1 VLRGWAEATVARGAA
16 YLQPPSAPRPQHERG
31 GGGAGVASAAR
42 RDAGCSGWLA
52 GPRIIGPTIMPRNS
66 GRRGQGGGGQNR
78 QNRNPFGNGGG
89 GGGGGAGK
97 TCHQCGQVGHLKRDC
112 PNQPAGGAFGDGG
125 GGGGRGGGQ
134 GTQAELLKD
143 IKIDWSDPSKS
154 VPTASYP
161 NKWPVSC
168 YGPNIKVRTPAGG
181 GGGSSVTTRGGPC
194 LLTGDVSPEELA
206 MAWCKAKTDPGACTV
221 VPI

>member
-1 VLRGWAEATVARGAA
+1 MQCGDRLRG
-16 YLQPPSAPRPQHERG
+16 AP
-31 GGGAGVASAAR
+31 
-42 RDAGCSGWLA
+42 
-52 GPRIIGPTIMPRNS
+52 N
-66 GRRGQGGGGQNR
+66 
-78 QNRNPFGNGGG
+78 
-89 GGGGGAGK
+89 
-97 TCHQCGQVGHLKRDC
+97 
-112 PNQPAGGAFGDGG
+112 
-125 GGGGRGGGQ
+125 
-134 GTQAELLKD
+134 LLLLRLLVHTSHRHHRHHHHRHY